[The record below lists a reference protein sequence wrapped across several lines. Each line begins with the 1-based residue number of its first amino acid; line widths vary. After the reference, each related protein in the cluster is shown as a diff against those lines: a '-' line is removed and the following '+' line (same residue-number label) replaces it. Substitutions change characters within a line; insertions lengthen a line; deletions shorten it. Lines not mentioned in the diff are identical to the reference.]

1 MISIF
6 DLVIGIIFIFLL
18 YRYYLIRKLYKD
30 ETESNLSGCEVGNK
44 ILDNNKLDNIY
55 IVKTSNPFEE
65 GYESGRKVIRLSKDV
80 FDGESLIY
88 NILVAKECSYS
99 ILDKRNDKLFKV
111 RNLFS
116 KVINILIYLCY
127 ICIIVC
133 SILKNLYLLR
143 ISIIILTIIIMYHFI
158 FINLENKCNS
168 LSIKQ
173 LKKINIINDDNI
185 DKVND
190 IMNSLKYSYITNP
203 INLVHKIIIYLFKK

>member
-6 DLVIGIIFIFLL
+6 DLVIGIIFIYLL
-18 YRYYLIRKLYKD
+18 YRYYIIRKLYKD
-30 ETESNLSGCEVGNK
+30 ETESNLSGCEVGNT
-44 ILDNNKLDNIY
+44 ILENNQLDNIY
-55 IVKTSNPFEE
+55 IVKTNNPFEE
-65 GYESGRKVIRLSKDV
+65 GYDSGRKVIRLSKDV
-80 FDGESLIY
+80 FDGESLFY

-111 RNLFS
+111 RYLFS

-127 ICIIVC
+127 ICIIIC

-143 ISIIILTIIIMYHFI
+143 ISIIILAIIVMYHFI

-190 IMNSLKYSYITNP
+190 MMNSLKYSYITNP
-203 INLVHKIIIYLFKK
+203 ISLVHKIIIYLFKK